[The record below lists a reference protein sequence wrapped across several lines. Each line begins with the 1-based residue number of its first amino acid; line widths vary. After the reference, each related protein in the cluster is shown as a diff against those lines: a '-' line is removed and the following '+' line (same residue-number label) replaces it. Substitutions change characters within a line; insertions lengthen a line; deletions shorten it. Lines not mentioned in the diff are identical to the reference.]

1 VKIPLVAIVDDEE
14 LLCSSLVN
22 LMRSLG
28 YRAESFGSA
37 EALLASSN
45 LLVFDCVVADVHM
58 PGMGGLEL
66 ARRLGEQ
73 HGQLPVI
80 LITASPERHL
90 DDLAIALGA
99 RCLLRKPIEIKA
111 LAGWVESCLSAEG
124 PPR

>member
-37 EALLASSN
+37 EALLASPN

-66 ARRLGEQ
+66 ARRLGGE
-73 HGQLPVI
+73 LPVI
-80 LITASPERHL
+80 LISASPERRL
-90 DDLAIALGA
+90 DDLAITLGA
-99 RCLLRKPIEIKA
+99 RCLLRKPIEIRA
-111 LAGWVESCLSAEG
+111 LAGWVDSCLSGEG